1 MPANA
6 PRGLDAPYTKFIIKW
21 MSRITASVYKRTGG
35 RIGGKFL
42 QGAPV
47 ALLTT
52 IGRKSGEPRTAPLLY
67 LREGERF
74 VVVASQGGL
83 PKHPAWYLNLRDVPQ
98 VTIQVGR
105 DRFDLVAHTADDAE
119 RAALWPKLVDLY
131 ADFDTYAAW
140 TDRAIPVVICE
151 PR

>member
-1 MPANA
+1 M
-6 PRGLDAPYTKFIIKW
+6 
-21 MSRITASVYKRTGG
+21 
-35 RIGGKFL
+35 
-42 QGAPV
+42 
-47 ALLTT
+47 
-52 IGRKSGEPRTAPLLY
+52 
-67 LREGERF
+67 
-74 VVVASQGGL
+74 VVASQGGL
-83 PKHPAWYLNLRDVPQ
+83 PKHPAWYLNLRDDPQ